1 MTSLSR
7 RLLAGS
13 AFGSALLLQPLAAQA
28 QAAGTTDSGT
38 LKPLLVTAG
47 TAEAD
52 AARAASNATTVG
64 HQEIQQH
71 GPGKLD
77 DLLRSIAG
85 VFTRAS
91 AQQPGVAVN
100 IRGFE
105 GSGRVNMSID
115 GVREN
120 FNFTGHEAAGL
131 LYVDPNLLS
140 DIDVSRGQVTG
151 LGGGALAG
159 TVNFQTLGVEDIV
172 SPGKDW
178 GALSRVSLG
187 TNSYG
192 LQEMLGIGAQKDGV
206 GVVAAIDK
214 NLAGSYKDGNGDVV
228 ANSGQNLTS
237 GLVKT
242 QVHLGTDQTFNLGSV
257 IYNNNF
263 YADSYY
269 QTIHNNTMN
278 AGYAY
283 TPGGDLVDFVAHV
296 YYNELNM
303 KYTGGTG
310 SYVGRKIYDQGI
322 GGDMQNTSHF
332 ALGPVNLASAN
343 GLEIFHDNAGS
354 RNGGVNP
361 GTGQEAQLGIF
372 TNDVATYGIFSFTTG
387 LRYQYFSENGNGYAA
402 QNYGAYHVSQSE
414 GKVEPKLTLA
424 AAVTPW
430 LQPYVTWS
438 ESMRAPTVQETMLGG
453 DHPGTV
459 SASFLPNPYLK
470 PETDTGW
477 EFGVDSSRRGI
488 FTAGDKFSARADY
501 YLMNV
506 SNYIVGAYVPAY
518 RTYQFQNVD
527 GTSAVSGVELQAKY
541 DVGFAFTTLDYTHSH
556 SDLPATF
563 NGLGASQYL
572 PDNVVA
578 ATIGSRMLNRKLTVG
593 ANYQFISGGWTTG
606 YNSTL
611 TAATATQAG
620 NPYNLVGLFAKYQA
634 TPSIAVHGEITNLM
648 NADYEPFMSTTGN
661 GPGRTFYLGSEVRF

>member
-1 MTSLSR
+1 MTPLSR
-7 RLLAGS
+7 WLFASS
-13 AFGSALLLQPLAAQA
+13 AIASANLLLPAVTHA
-28 QAAGTTDSGT
+28 QAANTTDGSK
-38 LKPLLVTAG
+38 LKPLVVTAN
-47 TAEAD
+47 TAAAD
-52 AARAASNATTVG
+52 ATRAANNSTKVSHGEMQA
-64 HQEIQQH
+64 H

-77 DLLRSIAG
+77 DVLRSIAG
-85 VFTRAS
+85 VFTRAN

-115 GVREN
+115 GVRQN

-140 DIDVSRGQVTG
+140 SIDVSRGQVTG

-159 TVNFQTLGVEDIV
+159 TANFKTLGVEDIV
-172 SPGKDW
+172 SPGKTW
-178 GALSRVSLG
+178 GAISRVSLG

-192 LQEMLGIGAQKDGV
+192 VQEMLGIGVQKDGV
-206 GVVAAIDK
+206 GLVGAIDK
-214 NLAGSYKDGNGDVV
+214 NVTGNYKDGDGNEV
-228 ANSGQNLTS
+228 AGSGQNLTS
-237 GLVKT
+237 GLVKANV
-242 QVHLGTDQTFNLGSV
+242 QVGADQSIGIGSV

-278 AGYAY
+278 AHYAY
-283 TPGGDLVDFVAHV
+283 TPGGGLIDFIAHV

-332 ALGPVNLASAN
+332 TFGPVGLMSVN

-354 RNGGVNP
+354 RDGGVNP
-361 GTGQEAQLGIF
+361 GTGQDAQLGIF
-372 TNDVATYGIFSFTTG
+372 TNNSLTYGIFSFTTG
-387 LRYQYFSENGNGYAA
+387 LRYQYYSENGSGYLADS
-402 QNYGAYHVSQSE
+402 YGAYNVSQSE
-414 GKVEPKLTLA
+414 GKLEPKLTLA
-424 AAVTPW
+424 AAIRPW
-430 LQPYVTWS
+430 FQPYVTWS

-459 SASFLPNPYLK
+459 SASFIPNPYLK

-477 EFGVDSSRRGI
+477 EFGANSTSHNLLTSGDS
-488 FTAGDKFSARADY
+488 FTARADY

-506 SNYIVGAYVPAY
+506 SDYIVGAYVASQKA
-518 RTYQFQNVD
+518 YQFQNID
-527 GTSAVSGVELQAKY
+527 GTTQVNGVELQAKY
-541 DVGFAFTTLDYTHSH
+541 DAGFAFTQLDYTHSH
-556 SDLPATF
+556 SDLPPTF

-572 PDNVVA
+572 PDNSVS
-578 ATIGSRMLNRKLTVG
+578 ATLGGRMLNRKLTVG
-593 ANYQFISGGWTTG
+593 ANYQFVSGGWTTG
-606 YNSTL
+606 YNASY
-611 TAATATQAG
+611 TAAQAVQAG
-620 NPYNLVGLFAKYQA
+620 DPYNLVGLFASYQV
-634 TPSIAVHGEITNLM
+634 TPNVKVHGEVTNLL
-648 NADYEPFMSTTGN
+648 NANYEPFLSTTGN
-661 GPGRTFYLGSEVRF
+661 GPGRTFYLGTEVRF